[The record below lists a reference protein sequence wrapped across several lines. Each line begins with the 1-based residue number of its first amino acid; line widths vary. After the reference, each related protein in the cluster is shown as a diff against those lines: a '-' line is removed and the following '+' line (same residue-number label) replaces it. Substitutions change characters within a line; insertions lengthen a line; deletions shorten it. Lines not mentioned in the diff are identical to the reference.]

1 MESNTVE
8 TKVNATPGTET
19 TAPTGAD
26 LSSGSSSSSTANEV
40 NTDLSDVGKS
50 DGFIWA
56 GIACYLIFY
65 RKGDIATTVG
75 SFILVSLFLNKK

>member
-1 MESNTVE
+1 MESNIVDP
-8 TKVNATPGTET
+8 KVNATGGSET

-26 LSSGSSSSSTANEV
+26 LSSGSSSATTVNEV
-40 NTDLSDVGKS
+40 NADLSDVGKS